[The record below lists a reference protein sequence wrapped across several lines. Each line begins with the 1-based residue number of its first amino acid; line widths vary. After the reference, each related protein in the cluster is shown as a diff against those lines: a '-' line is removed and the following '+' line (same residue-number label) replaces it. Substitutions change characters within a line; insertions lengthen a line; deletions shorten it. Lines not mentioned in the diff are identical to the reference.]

1 MLPDALSSSSMGHN
15 PSGTLNGSTR
25 FAKEDDKKRKEG
37 ERRRNVLRKR
47 TSLLSGYAPI
57 LNGKSKEENGA
68 VVAPVFPIK
77 QGESILD
84 QIGEPDLAGWMRKK
98 GDRYNTWRV
107 RYFVLSGQ
115 HLYWLRNNS
124 KVVSVSL
131 IRTSKS
137 K

>member
-15 PSGTLNGSTR
+15 PSGTLNESTR

-57 LNGKSKEENGA
+57 SNGKSKENGA

-98 GDRYNTWRV
+98 GERYKTWRV